1 MRNSEIGRV
10 SVPLPFERSVQRLET
25 LTVDG
30 RAFAYQDVGTG
41 PTVILAH
48 CSGASH
54 HAWAPLVT
62 ALRDRYRVL
71 APDLLGYGRSEPWP
85 VNARLHPWSDLGAV
99 LALAELADG
108 PVHLVGHSCG
118 GTVAR
123 EAARVLGTRLRS
135 LTLIEPVAFHLLRLT
150 GHMAAWR

>member
-1 MRNSEIGRV
+1 MKNSERRRV
-10 SVPLPFERSVQRLET
+10 SAPLTIERPAQRLET

-30 RAFAYQDVGTG
+30 RNFAYQDVGSG
-41 PTVILAH
+41 PAVILAH

-54 HAWAPLVT
+54 HAWAPLLAV
-62 ALRDRYRVL
+62 LSDRYRVL

-108 PVHLVGHSCG
+108 PVHLVGHSYG
-118 GTVAR
+118 GTVAM
-123 EAARVLGTRLRS
+123 EAARVL
-135 LTLIEPVAFHLLRLT
+135 
-150 GHMAAWR
+150 